1 MEASPHAWAWRPLP
15 GGLSPERAAGAR
27 KESEGGRVSAQFML
41 PRALLSPP
49 SKTCAGPRK
58 GVSGDRSVSGTRTQ
72 RGSRGTVEGACV
84 PHTCVTRVSRTR
96 VPLVSHARTCPT
108 HVSHTCPAQVCPTHV
123 SHAHTCPAHV
133 PHTHPAMC
141 APRTRVSHSAPHT
154 RVPRTHVSRTHVS
167 HMCPTHTCPTHAR
180 VSHTCVAHMSHAH
193 VAGQLSHRA
202 REIFSKFLCSKA
214 TTPVNIDSQA
224 QLADDILSAPH
235 PDMFKEQQLQV
246 TVHLAFPQG
255 VLAWAGG
262 PGGRG
267 SCGGRSRL
275 THWAWVSG
283 PGRRA
288 EGPVG
293 PWDASRPL
301 HGPPQTAHPVT
312 CAHAFAGT
320 HRLAVGT
327 QVYLEFF

>member
-1 MEASPHAWAWRPLP
+1 MEASPRAWAWAPSREASRQSAPQEP
-15 GGLSPERAAGAR
+15 R

-84 PHTCVTRVSRTR
+84 P
-96 VPLVSHARTCPT
+96 
-108 HVSHTCPAQVCPTHV
+108 
-123 SHAHTCPAHV
+123 
-133 PHTHPAMC
+133 
-141 APRTRVSHSAPHT
+141 
-154 RVPRTHVSRTHVS
+154 
-167 HMCPTHTCPTHAR
+167 
-180 VSHTCVAHMSHAH
+180 HTCVAHMSHAH

-255 VLAWAGG
+255 VLARAGG

-275 THWAWVSG
+275 THQAWVSG
-283 PGRRA
+283 PGRWA

-327 QVYLEFF
+327 QVYLEFFRF

>member
-1 MEASPHAWAWRPLP
+1 M
-15 GGLSPERAAGAR
+15 
-27 KESEGGRVSAQFML
+27 
-41 PRALLSPP
+41 
-49 SKTCAGPRK
+49 
-58 GVSGDRSVSGTRTQ
+58 
-72 RGSRGTVEGACV
+72 
-84 PHTCVTRVSRTR
+84 
-96 VPLVSHARTCPT
+96 
-108 HVSHTCPAQVCPTHV
+108 SHT
-123 SHAHTCPAHV
+123 
-133 PHTHPAMC
+133 
-141 APRTRVSHSAPHT
+141 R
-154 RVPRTHVSRTHVS
+154 
-167 HMCPTHTCPTHAR
+167 
-180 VSHTCVAHMSHAH
+180 VAHMSHAH

-255 VLAWAGG
+255 VLARAGG

-275 THWAWVSG
+275 THRAWVSG

-312 CAHAFAGT
+312 CAHAFART

-327 QVYLEFF
+327 QVYLEFFRF

>member
-1 MEASPHAWAWRPLP
+1 MSRTHVSHVCPAHVSHSCPTHA
-15 GGLSPERAAGAR
+15 RA
-27 KESEGGRVSAQFML
+27 
-41 PRALLSPP
+41 
-49 SKTCAGPRK
+49 
-58 GVSGDRSVSGTRTQ
+58 
-72 RGSRGTVEGACV
+72 
-84 PHTCVTRVSRTR
+84 PHTCHTRVLHKCVPFTCPMHTR
-96 VPLVSHARTCPT
+96 VPHMCPT
-108 HVSHTCPAQVCPTHV
+108 HVPQCVP
-123 SHAHTCPAHV
+123 HAHAC
-133 PHTHPAMC
+133 HT
-141 APRTRVSHSAPHT
+141 RAPHT
-154 RVPRTHVSRTHVS
+154 RAPHTHVSRTHVS
-167 HMCPTHTCPTHAR
+167 HTCPTHTCPMHTH
-180 VSHTCVAHMSHAH
+180 VPHTCVAHMSHAH

-255 VLAWAGG
+255 VLARAGG

-275 THWAWVSG
+275 THRAWVSG

-327 QVYLEFF
+327 QVYLEFFRF

>member
-1 MEASPHAWAWRPLP
+1 MEASPRAWAWAPSREASRQSAPQEP
-15 GGLSPERAAGAR
+15 R

-84 PHTCVTRVSRTR
+84 PHTCVTRVS
-96 VPLVSHARTCPT
+96 HARTCPT

-123 SHAHTCPAHV
+123 PHAHTCPAHV
-133 PHTHPAMC
+133 PHTSRNVCPTH
-141 APRTRVSHSAPHT
+141 TRVTRAPHT

-167 HMCPTHTCPTHAR
+167 HTCPTHTCPTHAH
-180 VSHTCVAHMSHAH
+180 VPHTCVAHMSHAH

-255 VLAWAGG
+255 VLARAGG

-275 THWAWVSG
+275 THRAWVSG

-327 QVYLEFF
+327 QVYLEFFRF